1 MDLDLFG
8 LLGIPTPVVEE
19 QPKKKQTTK
28 KTASKKPEAKKE
40 EAYSLPLTIV
50 TGWHEPQEL
59 GGTGSMTAAKLKEK
73 IHEIFP
79 EYTVNNMC
87 FQLSAD
93 KKKVFVGYKQSE
105 VVAKGSVVLPLKF
118 QCLLGGECL
127 IEQFNAE
134 DGEVEISEIAHALE
148 DVSAVFKGC
157 AVVCAED
164 IVVPVFT
171 QPVLTDRKLP
181 FPINVLFF
189 GRGIMQITKEQYAE
203 VFRGS
208 GSEWDEAEGTI
219 SVKALT
225 DLVLKQYPDLDA
237 RFVKL
242 LFDKEQQMVLVT
254 PNVPEPATPAAAA
267 AGKKEDTYPT
277 EDVTL
282 SVIFQKLPLD
292 PSLFGGKKKVT
303 KSELQTYV
311 SSIFPEYSGD
321 NVDFIHH
328 KDKKLIVPVLRGS
341 RKGVQ

>member
-1 MDLDLFG
+1 MDLFAM
-8 LLGIPTPVVEE
+8 LGIPTPVVEE

-28 KTASKKPEAKKE
+28 KVASKKAETKKE
-40 EAYSLPLTIV
+40 ETYGLPLTIV

-93 KKKVFVGYKQSE
+93 KKKVYVGYKQSA
-105 VVAKGSVVLPLKF
+105 VVAKGSLAVPLKF
-118 QCLLGGECL
+118 QCWLGGECL
-127 IEQFNAE
+127 VEQFE
-134 DGEVEISEIAHALE
+134 VETGEVKISEIENAL
-148 DVSAVFKGC
+148 SAVHPVFNNC
-157 AVVCAED
+157 AAVCSEN

-171 QPVLTDRKLP
+171 QPELTDREMP

-189 GRGIMQITKEQYAE
+189 GRGIMQVTKEQYADTYRE
-203 VFRGS
+203 S
-208 GSEWDEAEGTI
+208 GSEWDEVDKTI
-219 SVKALT
+219 SVMALT
-225 DLVLKQYPDLDA
+225 DLILKQYPDLDA
-237 RFVKL
+237 KFVKL
-242 LFDKEQQMVLVT
+242 LFDEEQQMVLVT
-254 PNVPEPATPAAAA
+254 LHVPEPASPAAAS

-292 PSLFGGKKKVT
+292 PSLFNGKKKVT
-303 KSELQTYV
+303 KSELQAYV

-341 RKGVQ
+341 RKGVL